1 MPFVLDASMTMSWCF
16 ADESTPFGRSVLA
29 SLVDTYAE
37 VPALWPFEI
46 ANVLAVNERRR
57 RITEA
62 ISNEFLQT
70 LSGLDIRIDRSFHAA
85 DGKTLLPLVRRHGL
99 SAYDAAYLELAKR
112 KGLPL
117 ASFDRELIAAAA
129 LEGIALVRHPA

>member
-16 ADESTPFGRSVLA
+16 ADESTPYGRGVLA
-29 SLVDTYAE
+29 SLVETYAE
-37 VPALWPFEI
+37 VPALWPLEV
-46 ANVLAVNERRR
+46 ANVLAISERRG

-62 ISNEFLQT
+62 ISSEFLQT
-70 LSGLDIRIDRSFHAA
+70 LSGLDIRIDRSSPAP
-85 DGKTLLPLVRRHGL
+85 DGIALLPLVRRHGL

-129 LEGIALVRHPA
+129 LEGVALVRHPA